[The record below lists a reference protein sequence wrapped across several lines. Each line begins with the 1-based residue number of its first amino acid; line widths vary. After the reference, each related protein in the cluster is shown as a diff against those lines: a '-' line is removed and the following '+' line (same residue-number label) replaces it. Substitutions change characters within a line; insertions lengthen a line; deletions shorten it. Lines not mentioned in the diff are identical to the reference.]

1 MGMRFSAR
9 VPKSSSYRMALL
21 SRRTV
26 AIVCLVAFLFGASSR
41 IVAQDDIQFSA
52 SVDNTSISTDD
63 LLTLE
68 LRLSGAFQSYDQP
81 QMPPLDGFVVVGTSQ
96 SSQFS
101 LVNNTISTQVAF
113 IYRLQPTKIGTL
125 TIPAIPIGVKGN
137 TYHTEPMTV
146 EVTQGAAPRPQQP
159 TSEAPPSSSAP
170 SQLAGQDIYVEA
182 SLDNDA
188 PVVGQQITYSFR
200 LYQAVNLSGQPRLD
214 WPDFSGFIGYDLTP
228 NLQYYEEVGGRNY
241 LVTAVRRALFPTT
254 QGQITIGPSILTIS
268 GGFFTRD
275 TRLQTQPV
283 RLAVRPLPEGMP
295 EGFSGLVGQY
305 EIESWVE
312 PTESR
317 VNEPV
322 TLFVRVQGVGDVSLA
337 PDPTGGDGAE
347 LTGWR
352 VYDAQITT
360 NVEQEGDRIRG
371 ARLFERPLVPKT
383 EGDLLIPGFGL
394 DFFDSEAGQY
404 RHVETTP
411 LVVSVA
417 PGEPQVRGPIVV
429 GEGKQDVVVLTTD
442 IRHLKAAPPSLF
454 LNGASLFERPLYWLG
469 WVIPLVSTVGC
480 LVWDWRRRRLE
491 GDTAY
496 ARALRARRVAAKR
509 LKGARKLIRADAD
522 GAYAAIAH
530 ALNAYLADKFNLPVA
545 GLTRD
550 AAREALVA
558 RSIPEALVERCLAS
572 LDWVDSGR
580 FAPVAVEGE
589 AVDVIGEVEKLIA
602 DLEERMA

>member
-1 MGMRFSAR
+1 MRFTAR
-9 VPKSSSYRMALL
+9 VPESKSHGAVRL
-21 SRRTV
+21 SRAV
-26 AIVCLVAFLFGASSR
+26 AIVVCLATLLLKPSS
-41 IVAQDDIQFSA
+41 IALAQDDIEFSA
-52 SVDNTSISTDD
+52 SVNSRSISSDD

-101 LVNNTISTQVAF
+101 MVNNSLSAQVAF
-113 IYRLQPTKIGTL
+113 IYRLQPTRTGTL
-125 TIPAIPIGVKGN
+125 TIPAIPIRVMGH
-137 TYHTEPMTV
+137 TYQTEPMTV
-146 EVTQGAAPRPQQP
+146 EVTQGTAPRPQQP

-170 SQLAGQDIYVEA
+170 SELAGQDIYVEA
-182 SLDNDA
+182 SVDNDA

-214 WPDFSGFIGYDLTP
+214 WPGFSGFIGYDLTP
-228 NLQYYEEVGGRNY
+228 NLQYYEEAGGRNY
-241 LVTAVRRALFPTT
+241 LVTVVRRALFPTS

-283 RLAVRPLPEGMP
+283 RVEVRPLPEGMP

-322 TLFVRVQGVGDVSLA
+322 TLFVRVQCVGDASLA
-337 PDPTGGDGAE
+337 PDPAGGDGAE
-347 LTGWR
+347 LPGWR

-383 EGDLLIPGFGL
+383 EGDLLIPAFGL
-394 DFFDSEAGQY
+394 DFFDPEAGQY
-404 RHVETTP
+404 RRAETAP
-411 LVVSVA
+411 LVVPVA
-417 PGEPQVRGPIVV
+417 PGEPQTPGPVIV
-429 GEGKQDVVVLTTD
+429 GEGKQDVVVLTSD
-442 IRHLKAAPPSLF
+442 IRHIKAAPPSLY
-454 LNGASLFERPLYWLG
+454 LKAVPLFDRPLYWLG
-469 WVIPLVSTVGC
+469 WIAPLVSTAGC
-480 LVWDWRRRRLE
+480 LAWSWRRRRLE
-491 GDTAY
+491 GDAAY
-496 ARALRARRVAAKR
+496 ARALRAKRVAAKR
-509 LKGARKLIRADAD
+509 LKEARKLLRTDAD
-522 GAYAAIAH
+522 DAYAAIGH

-558 RSIPEALVERCLAS
+558 RAIPEALVERCLAS

-580 FAPVAVEGE
+580 FAPVAAESE
-589 AVDVIGEVEKLIA
+589 AADVIGEVERLIA
-602 DLEERMA
+602 ELQERMA